1 MEDYLL
7 IDAEPSGFVMI
18 KYDGCVF
25 LLATTD
31 LKSPRVGGEEW
42 DVDNIL
48 MLKVGQY
55 YLGTGSKWKVE
66 REDEKTIVFEMI
78 DPESKIKWGVPLRMS
93 VKRVEFEKGVEDL
106 ALYI

>member
-7 IDAEPSGFVMI
+7 IDAKPSGFVMI

-25 LLATTD
+25 LLATAD

-48 MLKVGQY
+48 MLKPGQY
-55 YLGTGSKWKVE
+55 YLGTGSKWIV
-66 REDEKTIVFEMI
+66 RSEDEETIVFEMI

-93 VKRVEFEKGVEDL
+93 VLRAEIEKGMIDL
-106 ALYI
+106 ALYL